1 MNRILDVIEWV
12 KGPIARTTARRH
24 SFRTIDAA
32 LAFGSGQADNGRKVT
47 YSSEFLAVLA
57 HGPRQTVLGRLLPR
71 PTVGGTRFYVVTVRP
86 MPVWEE
92 SEDVKAKRAKEKDE
106 AKKAQER
113 EFYRAQG
120 A

>member
-32 LAFGSGQADNGRKVT
+32 LAFGAGYADNGRKVA

-57 HGPRQTVLGRLLPR
+57 QGPRQTVMGRLMSLPAVSR
-71 PTVGGTRFYVVTVRP
+71 VRFYVVTIRP
-86 MPVWEE
+86 MPIWEE
-92 SEDVKAKRAKEKDE
+92 SEEIKAQKAKEKDK

-113 EFYRAQG
+113 EFFRAQG
-120 A
+120 V